1 MERLL
6 TRYCRTHAKQPVK
19 QQLDYSGYS
28 TTYYQ
33 MLLNPLLSLR
43 TKIISEAESR
53 EMWLLLLKILYQLLA
68 PIQCVY
74 SNTTGYKQLT

>member
-6 TRYCRTHAKQPVK
+6 TRYCRTHAK